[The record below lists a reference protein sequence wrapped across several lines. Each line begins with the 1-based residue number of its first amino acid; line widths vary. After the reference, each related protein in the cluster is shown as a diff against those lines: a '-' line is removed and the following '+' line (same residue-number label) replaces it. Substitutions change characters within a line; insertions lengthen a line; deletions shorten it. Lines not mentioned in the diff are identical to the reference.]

1 VLAPGDP
8 AVAARP
14 YDFAAPELLTELQ
27 HQLLDSGFASF
38 ARQVGLQITAKT
50 RVVVGL
56 EYASF
61 LLTPYSALA
70 ERLDAGRSGFIFC
83 SMEGAAAGIV
93 YQIPTAEALL
103 WTSRMVGGTGRL
115 PLPDRTLTAVER
127 ALMWRM
133 ADEHLGELR
142 LALGGLLPEI
152 TVDSFAYTLTRD
164 VAPPDELMIV
174 ATFRLRGAGVEA
186 PITLAIPAAPVLH
199 ALGRS
204 QESQHGGTV
213 VERLE
218 QHVAASPVEVAL
230 RFDETRVGP
239 GIVLSLKED
248 DLILLGHPQHRPLR
262 VCVDGTPIVR
272 AAVGVQGERL
282 ACVVVEFEEAS

>member
-1 VLAPGDP
+1 MLEPGE
-8 AVAARP
+8 AGAAARL
-14 YDFAAPELLTELQ
+14 YDFGSPELLTELQ

-61 LLTPYSALA
+61 VLLPYSALS
-70 ERLDAGRSGFIFC
+70 ERLDPTGSGFIFC
-83 SMEGAAAGIV
+83 SMEGEQAGIV
-93 YQIPTAEALL
+93 YQVPTAEALL

-115 PLPDRTLTAVER
+115 PQTERTLTAVER
-127 ALMWRM
+127 GLMWRM

-164 VAPPDELMIV
+164 VAPADELMII
-174 ATFRLRGAGVEA
+174 AAFRLRRAGVDL
-186 PITLAIPAAPVLH
+186 PLRLAIPAATVLH

-204 QESQHGGTV
+204 REPQEGQTV
-213 VERLE
+213 SERIE
-218 QHVAASPVEVAL
+218 QHVSAAPVDVAL

-248 DLILLGHPQHRPLR
+248 DLILLGHPQHRPLS
-262 VCVDGTPIVR
+262 VMLDGTQIVR

>member
-1 VLAPGDP
+1 MLKPGE
-8 AVAARP
+8 AGAARP
-14 YDFAAPELLTELQ
+14 YDFASPELLTELQ

-61 LLTPYSALA
+61 VLVPYSALG
-70 ERLDAGRSGFIFC
+70 ERLDQGASGFIFC
-83 SMEGAAAGIV
+83 SMEGEQAGIV
-93 YQIPTAEALL
+93 YQVPTAEALL

-115 PLPDRTLTAVER
+115 PVVERTLTAVER
-127 ALMWRM
+127 GLMWRM

-152 TVDSFAYTLTRD
+152 SVDSFAYTLTRD
-164 VAPPDELMIV
+164 VAPADELMIV
-174 ATFRLRGAGVEA
+174 AAFRLRRAGVDL
-186 PITLAIPAAPVLH
+186 PLTLAIPAAPVLH

-204 QESQHGGTV
+204 HEAQQGTTLT
-213 VERLE
+213 ERIE
-218 QHVAASPVEVAL
+218 HHVAAAPVDVAL

-248 DLILLGHPQHRPLR
+248 DLILLGHPQHRPLS
-262 VCVDGTPIVR
+262 VVLDGTRIVR

>member
-1 VLAPGDP
+1 MLEPGE
-8 AVAARP
+8 AAAGARL
-14 YDFAAPELLTELQ
+14 YDFGSPELLTELQ

-61 LLTPYSALA
+61 VLLPYSSLA
-70 ERLDAGRSGFIFC
+70 ERLDPRGSGFIFC
-83 SMEGAAAGIV
+83 SMEGERAGIV
-93 YQIPTAEALL
+93 YQVPTSEALL

-115 PLPDRTLTAVER
+115 PLAERTLTAVER
-127 ALMWRM
+127 GLMWRM

-152 TVDSFAYTLTRD
+152 AVDSFAYTLTRD
-164 VAPPDELMIV
+164 VAPADELMIV
-174 ATFRLRGAGVEA
+174 ATFRLRRAGVDL
-186 PITLAIPAAPVLH
+186 PLTLAIPAAPVLK

-204 QESQHGGTV
+204 QEAQQGTAV
-213 VERLE
+213 TERLE
-218 QHVAASPVEVAL
+218 QHVAAAPVEVTL

-248 DLILLGHPQHRPLR
+248 DLILLGHPQHRPLS
-262 VCVDGTPIVR
+262 VMLDGSPIVR

>member
-1 VLAPGDP
+1 VLAPGEP
-8 AVAARP
+8 AAVARL

-61 LLTPYSALA
+61 VLTPYSALA
-70 ERLDAGRSGFIFC
+70 DRLEAERSGFIFC
-83 SMEGAAAGIV
+83 SMEGAAAGVV

-174 ATFRLRGAGVEA
+174 ASFRLRRAGAEA
-186 PITLAIPAAPVLH
+186 PIALAIPAGPVLA

-204 QESQHGGTV
+204 RAAEQGAAVT
-213 VERLE
+213 ERLE
-218 QHVAASPVEVAL
+218 QHLAASPVEVAL

-248 DLILLGHPQHRPLR
+248 DLILLGHPQHRPLS
-262 VCVDGTPIVR
+262 VMVEGTPIVR

>member
-1 VLAPGDP
+1 VLEPGET
-8 AVAARP
+8 AAAARP

-61 LLTPYSALA
+61 VLAPYSALP
-70 ERLDAGRSGFIFC
+70 ERLGAGQSGYVFC

-174 ATFRLRGAGVEA
+174 ASFRLRRAGVEA
-186 PITLAIPAAPVLH
+186 PVAIAIPAAPVLH

-204 QESQHGGTV
+204 HEEQHGAAVT
-213 VERLE
+213 ERIE

-230 RFDETRVGP
+230 QFDETRVGP
-239 GIVLSLKED
+239 GIVLDLKED
-248 DLILLGHPQHRPLR
+248 DLILLGHPQHRPLS
-262 VCVDGTPIVR
+262 VMVGGTPIVR

>member
-1 VLAPGDP
+1 VHAPGETG
-8 AVAARP
+8 ARP

-61 LLTPYSALA
+61 LLTPYSALP
-70 ERLDAGRSGFIFC
+70 ERLDAGQNGFVFC
-83 SMEGAAAGIV
+83 SMEGTAAGIV

-103 WTSRMVGGTGRL
+103 WTSRMVGGTGQL
-115 PLPDRTLTAVER
+115 PLPERTLTAVER

-152 TVDSFAYTLTRD
+152 TVDSFSYTLARD

-174 ATFRLRGAGVEA
+174 ASFRLRRAGVEA
-186 PITLAIPAAPVLH
+186 PLAIAIPAAPVLQ

-204 QESQHGGTV
+204 QEAEQGAGIT
-213 VERLE
+213 ERLE
-218 QHVAASPVEVAL
+218 QHLTLAPVEVAL

-239 GIVLSLKED
+239 GVVLSLKED
-248 DLILLGHPQHRPLR
+248 DLILLGHPQHRPLS
-262 VCVDGTPIVR
+262 VMVDGDPIVR